1 MKTEINLQDT
11 FLNIVRQQGQTVTV
25 ILTNG
30 VQMRGV
36 VHGFDSYVLILHSD
50 HRQQMIYK
58 HAIST
63 IIPQQRVEFYSRR
76 EDKLSRS
83 KETPIEQGETT

>member
-11 FLNIVRQQGQTVTV
+11 FLNIVRQQGQAVTV

-30 VQMRGV
+30 FQMRGTIY
-36 VHGFDSYVLILHSD
+36 GFDNYVVILHSD
-50 HRQQMIYK
+50 HRQQMVYK

-76 EDKLSRS
+76 EDKLSRQ
-83 KETPIEQGETT
+83 KETPIGKEENT

>member
-11 FLNIVRQQGQTVTV
+11 FLNIVRQQGQPVTV

-30 VQMRGV
+30 FQMRGTIY
-36 VHGFDSYVLILHSD
+36 GFDSYVVLLHSE
-50 HRQQMIYK
+50 HRQQMVYK

-76 EDKLSRS
+76 EDKLSRQ
-83 KETPIEQGETT
+83 KETPIGQEKNT

>member
-11 FLNIVRQQGQTVTV
+11 FLNQVRQQGQTVTV

-30 VQMRGV
+30 FQMRGAIY
-36 VHGFDSYVLILHSD
+36 GFDSYVVILHSD
-50 HRQQMIYK
+50 NRQQMVYK

-76 EDKLSRS
+76 EDKLSRQ
-83 KETPIEQGETT
+83 KETPIGQKENT

>member
-11 FLNIVRQQGQTVTV
+11 FLNIVRQHGQVVTV

-30 VQMRGV
+30 FQMRGTIY
-36 VHGFDSYVLILHSD
+36 GFDSYVLILLSD
-50 HRQQMIYK
+50 HRQQMVYK

-76 EDKLSRS
+76 EDKLYKQ
-83 KETPIEQGETT
+83 KETPIEKGENT

>member
-11 FLNIVRQQGQTVTV
+11 FLNVVRQQGQTVTV

-30 VQMRGV
+30 FQMRGV
-36 VHGFDSYVLILHSD
+36 VHGFDSYVVLLHTD

-76 EDKLSRS
+76 EDRQSRQ
-83 KETPIEQGETT
+83 KETPIEKGENT